1 MAAWGGGGLEGGL
14 GCRRDGGGVEGR
26 VGPTYIT
33 REGYQAWTVQ
43 RGGGQ
48 GVLVGVEGLFA
59 HRGEGGGGVKGGKGG
74 DTASPRMRSHLTT
87 YTAG

>member
-1 MAAWGGGGLEGGL
+1 M

-33 REGYQAWTVQ
+33 REGYQAWTV
-43 RGGGQ
+43 RGVGGQ

-59 HRGEGGGGVKGGKGG
+59 QRGKGGGGGLKGGRCG
-74 DTASPRMRSHLTT
+74 DTASPQMRSHLTT
-87 YTAG
+87 YIAG